1 MRRPD
6 IIVSRDAS
14 GGPTNRFI
22 PHTGDSAP
30 MRVYVVD
37 NGGQWTH
44 REWRVLK
51 YLKVETKIIPNTT
64 PFDQIGQVDALVL
77 SGGAPDVASE
87 AGRMG
92 NNGKYLDRAEFPILG
107 ICAGM
112 QFMATHFG
120 GTTGPAVR
128 AEFGRTRLY
137 VDVEDQL
144 FQGVPREFD
153 VWESHNDEVKVV
165 PEGFQ
170 VLAHSDTCQVEA
182 MRSLER
188 PLYAVQFHPEVENT
202 ENGVDIF
209 RNFLRAVEEWHR

>member
-1 MRRPD
+1 M
-6 IIVSRDAS
+6 
-14 GGPTNRFI
+14 
-22 PHTGDSAP
+22 
-30 MRVYVVD
+30 D

-51 YLKVETKIIPNTT
+51 YLKVETRIIPNTT
-64 PFDQIGQVDALVL
+64 PFDQMGQVDALVL

-92 NNGKYLDRAEFPILG
+92 NNGEYIDKADFPILG

-120 GTTGPAVR
+120 GSTGPAVR

-137 VDVEDQL
+137 VDEEDQL
-144 FQGVPREFD
+144 FRGVPREFD
-153 VWESHNDEVKVV
+153 VWESHNDEVKTV
-165 PEGFQ
+165 PEGFE
-170 VLAHSDTCQVEA
+170 VLAHSDTCRVEA
-182 MRSLER
+182 MCSSKR

-202 ENGVDIF
+202 DHGMDIF